1 MWCGVDQS
9 RSAIAKEPRPFGAS
23 SPDGS
28 VAGHGPIYRRA
39 ELRHITDQCKKDSMS
54 DDTSEKEPEK
64 AVPGSLREEMLEKE
78 QRVEE
83 SRRTRTPVPLKEGHP
98 DTKFTRWTKYE
109 TWTVLEAAY
118 LVCGI
123 DPMTDY
129 GQKFETYP
137 MVTGLCGSHLNL
149 ENNVIAAK
157 RIRELW
163 SRRVDA
169 ADRVRPIAF
178 LNWCKA
184 NDIDTEWLRELE
196 APSQPNESDSNQ
208 PQTGNAATSGTTT
221 LHLATKEELVEA
233 FGCPKQMFENVHKI
247 AWLKEARKVAGRG
260 GKNSVAPKF
269 DPLLFAE
276 SLPGSA
282 YGSHL
287 TTRSAWAK
295 LERHFGDRYAEV
307 SSLDPRK

>member
-1 MWCGVDQS
+1 MQMDEATKPE
-9 RSAIAKEPRPFGAS
+9 SAPEP
-23 SPDGS
+23 
-28 VAGHGPIYRRA
+28 
-39 ELRHITDQCKKDSMS
+39 
-54 DDTSEKEPEK
+54 

-123 DPMTDY
+123 DPQTDY
-129 GQKFETYP
+129 GNNSDARAV
-137 MVTGLCGSHLNL
+137 VTGLCGSHLDI
-149 ENNVIAAK
+149 ENNFIAAK
-157 RIRELW
+157 RVSELW
-163 SRRVDA
+163 RRRVDS
-169 ADRVRPIAF
+169 ADRVRPIDF

-184 NDIDTEWLRELE
+184 NGIDTDWLRELE
-196 APSQPNESDSNQ
+196 PASQPGESNSIQ
-208 PQTGNAATSGTTT
+208 PQAGAATNGTATT
-221 LHLATKEELVEA
+221 QHLATKEELVEA
-233 FGCPKQMFENVHKI
+233 FGCPMQMFENVHKI
-247 AWLKEARKVAGRG
+247 TWLKEARKVAGRG

-287 TTRSAWAK
+287 TTKSAWAK

-307 SSLDPRK
+307 SALDPRE